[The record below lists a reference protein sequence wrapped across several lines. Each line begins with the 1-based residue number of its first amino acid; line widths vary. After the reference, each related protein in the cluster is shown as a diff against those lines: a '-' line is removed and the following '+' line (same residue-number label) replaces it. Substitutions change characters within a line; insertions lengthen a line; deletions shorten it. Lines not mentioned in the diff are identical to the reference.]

1 MANMLL
7 STDEMIEMFQGK
19 VSNGLQSAIN
29 YQLSPHQF
37 GFRKHHSTQDAV
49 TFFADHVRKGIDL
62 GSLTGAV
69 FIDMRKAFDTVN
81 HTLLLNKLND
91 LGINGKER
99 AWFTSYLTD
108 RRQLVM

>member
-1 MANMLL
+1 MPVASKILERL
-7 STDEMIEMFQGK
+7 VQK
-19 VSNGLQSAIN
+19 
-29 YQLSPHQF
+29 QLIDYLEATNQLPPHQF

-49 TFFADHVRKGIDL
+49 TFFANHIRKGIDL

-99 AWFTSYLTD
+99 AW
-108 RRQLVM
+108 